1 MAMDA
6 QRLAG
11 AQAMNN
17 EFPANP
23 GQRLA
28 PTNGTS
34 VGTWLQRLMYAS
46 PMAPVIVPFT
56 EAALQATA
64 PAAQPRV
71 GLANPVAPGAGL
83 GSAASVPQPSAY
95 LNVPYGTM
103 SGRVTADVA
112 PSPAPAAADVAP
124 TTPAAPAVQGYQ
136 NPVVN
141 VEPVGTPI
149 GMPQMATNY
158 QPMRFVS
165 NYGVDA
171 LDAPN
176 ASRAWADRAAQMVV
190 DGQVPTFSIAAGMAQ
205 DRILAR
211 AANARSA
218 ANKGYLANTMAAVQA
233 DPNFRNTVAQI
244 MEQEGLPYNLA
255 YQKALI
261 ANANARGAYQ
271 VANLYEAERFAPAVD
286 AYGQRAATSAVETG
300 ANYNGVTGWD
310 GRVIR
315 TGGAAP
321 TVQQNG
327 DGTVTVSDGTNA
339 VTYDGGA
346 AAIGNMAT
354 WGNPTA
360 AQSQQ
365 ATMQVLQQ
373 QMQAN
378 AARAQQAAQ
387 QAEAVAKVEAQNRK
401 AMTDMYEVQSR
412 LLRAPNQRATGAGG
426 AASGQPSAGQRVQAA
441 RLQLQQAAA
450 MRQTDPDMAAQL
462 ERQALAVLSEIGGYA
477 PTTQ

>member
-23 GQRLA
+23 RPRLA
-28 PTNGTS
+28 TTDGTS
-34 VGTWLQRLMYAS
+34 VGTWVQRLMYAS
-46 PMAPVIVPFT
+46 PMAPLVVPFT

-64 PAAQPRV
+64 QPQAQPRV
-71 GLANPVAPGAGL
+71 GLANPVAPGAGI
-83 GSAASVPQPSAY
+83 GTAAVPAAATPPAGF

-103 SGRVTADVA
+103 SGRVTPDA
-112 PSPAPAAADVAP
+112 VAP
-124 TTPAAPAVQGYQ
+124 TASAAPVSPAVQSYQ
-136 NPVVN
+136 NPVAS
-141 VEPVGTPI
+141 VESVGTPV

-158 QPMRFVS
+158 RPMQFVP

-171 LDAPN
+171 LDAPD

-190 DGQVPTFSIAAGMAQ
+190 NGRVPTFSIAAGMAQ

-218 ANKGYLANTMAAVQA
+218 ANKGYLANTMSAVQA

-300 ANYNGVTGWD
+300 ANYDGVTGWD

-321 TVQQNG
+321 TVQQNA
-327 DGTVTVSDGTNA
+327 DGTVTVSDGMNA

-354 WGNPTA
+354 WGNPAA

-387 QAEAVAKVEAQNRK
+387 QAEAVAKAEAQTRRD
-401 AMTDMYEVQSR
+401 MTNMYEVQSR
-412 LLRAPNQRATGAGG
+412 LLRAPNQRG
-426 AASGQPSAGQRVQAA
+426 AAAAASAAGQPSAGQRIQAA

-450 MRQTDPDMAAQL
+450 MRQTDPDTAAQL
-462 ERQALAVLSEIGGYA
+462 ERQALAVISEIGGFA